1 MSYHDL
7 TISGILTKFAKHNP
21 TTAFIYLVTIVT
33 VPIQAVLLP
42 HLYGKVVNA
51 IQLKQ
56 SLVRPFVYVL
66 CVICFIHFAYLIAEI
81 NEIYYFY
88 PGIQG
93 QLRKDILT
101 FILKSHEVNYDEQYT
116 ASLVA
121 KMVKVPNV
129 IYGLVDQYKFV
140 LIPQTIVALVVVGYF
155 LYHDVPLGLGLA
167 LAMFII
173 VIMVNATPHICKE
186 PAAHRDK
193 IMNHIYDQIDD
204 MLKNMMSVF
213 NFNTFAHEDGKL
225 DHLHQ
230 KYKSESWATL
240 KCIIT
245 TKSVLIPV
253 IVLTYAFFMWR
264 CYNLTKNKK
273 ITTGAFVS
281 MFMIMLGLMGSLSSY
296 MNQTKELVLRK
307 GVVDTFLRDQGYIEN
322 KQEIVSSSSIQN
334 QQNPPPQQQQAPVI
348 ELRNVTFAYT
358 KNSAPALLDVSFA
371 IPRGQKVLIH
381 GKIGCGKSTL
391 LKLIMK
397 YKSSPETS
405 QRIFLNGVPYSAL
418 RAQDIRTKIGYIP
431 QQSILF
437 DMTIYDNIIYG
448 VPNPP
453 TQEQVTAKIKE
464 LGITFP
470 NGLNTPVGKGG
481 SKLSGGQRQIVW
493 MLRIYYYNPPILL
506 LDEPTASMDP
516 FTKQIV
522 HGLIEELMFADKT
535 RTVIMVA
542 HDVQNKELFDRVIT
556 LQNGRI
562 TSK

>member
-1 MSYHDL
+1 MAYRDL
-7 TISGILTKFAKHNP
+7 TITGILTKFAKNNP
-21 TTAFIYLVTIVT
+21 LIALVYLVTVIT

-51 IQLKQ
+51 IQMKQ
-56 SLVRPFVYVL
+56 SLVKPFVFVL
-66 CVICFIHFAYLIAEI
+66 CVVCFIQLAYLVAEI

-101 FILKSHEVNYDEQYT
+101 YILKSHEVNYDEQYT

-155 LYHDVPLGLGLA
+155 IYHDVPLGLGLA
-167 LAMFII
+167 IAMFIV

-186 PAAHRDK
+186 PAAYRDK

-204 MLKNMMSVF
+204 LLKNMMSVF
-213 NFNTFAHEDGKL
+213 NFNTFAHEDNKL
-225 DHLHQ
+225 DRLHER
-230 KYKSESWATL
+230 YRSESWAAL

-245 TKSVLIPV
+245 TKSILIPI
-253 IVLTYAFFMWR
+253 IVCTYGFFMWR
-264 CYNLTKNKK
+264 CYHLTKDKR

-281 MFMIMLGLMGSLSSY
+281 MFMIILGLMGSLLSY
-296 MNQTKELVLRK
+296 MNQTKELVMRK

-322 KQEIVSSSSIQN
+322 QHESIVVGAATIASATETI
-334 QQNPPPQQQQAPVI
+334 PII
-348 ELRNVTFAYT
+348 ELRNVTYAYST
-358 KNSAPALLDVSFA
+358 TNVAALQDVSLA
-371 IPRGQKVLIH
+371 VPRGQKLLVR

-397 YKSSPETS
+397 YKSSPQTLE
-405 QRIFLNGVPYSAL
+405 RIFLNGVPYSAL
-418 RAQDIRTKIGYIP
+418 KAQDIRNQIGYIP

-437 DMTIYDNIIYG
+437 DLTIYENVVYG

-453 TQEQVTAKIKE
+453 TITEVDAFVKS

-470 NGLNTPVGKGG
+470 NGLNMRVGKGG

-522 HGLIEELMFADKT
+522 HSLIQELMFANPA

-542 HDVQNKELFDRVIT
+542 HDVQDRGSFDRVIT
-556 LQNGRI
+556 LKHGRI
-562 TSK
+562 VEDS